1 MPASFDPGTF
11 IRKIMNKAKSYVG
24 VLSFLLLHDY
34 WGRVSLFMERD
45 YTDQRLSNFDSISVA
60 TLDQKQ
66 PILGNEIK
74 DILSVKLGLGPKACK
89 DFFQFLYA
97 LVHLRDTAC
106 F

>member
-1 MPASFDPGTF
+1 MPASFDRGTF